1 MAAFY
6 NAAAAQPMAHAL
18 ISLGTMPE
26 PRLSQLF
33 SQRQFIRFWLARLA
47 GVMANQMLMVA
58 VAWHMYDI
66 TGSAWDLGLV
76 GLFQFV
82 PALLFTLP
90 AGHMADR
97 LHRGRIFAGCMLA
110 QAVVA
115 MLLVAATHSGFATRE
130 LILGLSIVL
139 GMARAFQMPA
149 QQALLPS
156 LVPQALLQR
165 AITLGSSG
173 MQAATIGGPALGGV
187 LYTAGATAV
196 YASCTALLLLAGAL
210 TLAVR
215 YTHRPS
221 NISATWGTV
230 LAGLHFVWNRKLVL
244 GAISLDLFAV
254 LLGGATALLPIY
266 ARDILHTGPAGLGLL
281 RAAPAVG
288 ALAMSL
294 LLMRWPLRR
303 RVGHVLLTAVAVF
316 GLATVVFGLSTSF
329 GLSLLALAVTGAA
342 DNVNVVTRM
351 TLVQLETPDEM
362 RGRVGAVNSI
372 FIGASN
378 QLGEFESGATAALFG
393 PVGSV
398 VLGGV
403 GTMLVAVAWL
413 KLFPALARRDRI
425 A

>member
-1 MAAFY
+1 MSE
-6 NAAAAQPMAHAL
+6 H
-18 ISLGTMPE
+18 
-26 PRLSQLF
+26 RLSELF
-33 SQRQFIRFWLARLA
+33 SQRQFVRFWLARLA

-82 PALLFTLP
+82 PALLMTLP
-90 AGHMADR
+90 AGHVADR

-110 QAVVA
+110 QALVA
-115 MLLVAATHSGFATRE
+115 MLLMAATHSGLATRE
-130 LILGLSIVL
+130 LILGLSVVL

-149 QQALLPS
+149 QQAMLPT
-156 LVPQALLQR
+156 LVPPALLQR

-173 MQAATIGGPALGGV
+173 MQVATIGGPALGGV

-221 NISATWGTV
+221 NISASWGTV
-230 LAGLHFVWNRKLVL
+230 LAGLAFVWNRKVVL
-244 GAISLDLFAV
+244 GALSLDLFAV

-288 ALAMSL
+288 ALTMSL

-303 RVGHVLLTAVAVF
+303 RVGHGLLAAVAVF
-316 GLATVVFGLSTSF
+316 GLAMVVFGLSTSF

-342 DNVNVVTRM
+342 DNVNVVTRL

-362 RGRVGAVNSI
+362 RGRVSAVNSI

-403 GTMLVAVAWL
+403 GTMLVAVTWL

-425 A
+425 V